1 MPTGKPKRGYR
12 KTKKLEQRTLAEI
25 ERELTYRVPDLLKRL
40 EELTKVSYCPSC
52 GNPVH
57 GVDRD
62 AIIYLIDRAM
72 GKPKQTQQLDITQT
86 IQLNADQIDQ
96 VIRKHLPQ
104 IVEIYG
110 ADIRGLLTEADKDVV

>member
-1 MPTGKPKRGYR
+1 MPTGIPQKGYR
-12 KTKKLEQRTLAEI
+12 RTKKLEGKTLAEI
-25 ERELTYRVPDLLKRL
+25 ERELAFRVPDFVKRL
-40 EELTKVSYCPSC
+40 EELTKVQYCPSC
-52 GNPVH
+52 GVPVR

-62 AIIYLIDRAM
+62 ALIYLIDRAM

-110 ADIRGLLTEADKDVV
+110 ADIRGLLPEAK